1 MTRNLR
7 NLLFVGIFAVPFIS
21 LIGSNFLAF
30 PFITGKAFAFRILIE
45 LLAGIWLLLLIA
57 DKKYRPKFSRLIFV
71 VSVFALVVAIA
82 DVFGVNPSKSI
93 WGDFERMDG
102 LINFL
107 HLVVYFLIASTLLV
121 TEKHW
126 NNFLNTTLGVSVL
139 LSLIGLLQL
148 AGAMGVNTDAGRLDA
163 TIGNAALF
171 ASYLLLHIFI
181 AFLQLARRV
190 ESNRA
195 RLIYGGIILLHTI
208 ILYFTATRA
217 ALLGLIGGIFVSMLL
232 VAFLERSHKMLRRVA
247 MGTILII
254 LVFISGFVFLKDQ
267 PFIRENPI
275 LNRYTVISLEG
286 IKDQPRYYL
295 WLAAVEGFKDRPV
308 FGWGQENYHLVLD
321 KHYNPALYN
330 SEIQSDRAHN
340 IIFDWLVAG
349 GILGLLGYLSIYI
362 VALYYLWSSNNSKLS
377 NLEKSIL
384 TGLFAGYFINNLFVF
399 DTLVT
404 YIIFF
409 GILAYIHFINTYSEE
424 GAARNKAER
433 KLLQQREDWVK
444 KLVVP
449 VSIAIILGAY
459 LLNARAILAAAQ
471 FARATFFY
479 SVEPEAS
486 LVKYQKALSYDSFS
500 QEKIRQSL
508 VVDTINLKSV
518 TGVSDSVK
526 EAYYELALSE
536 MKLQIQETLKNSY
549 NLYLLGSL
557 LFTYGKYDEAL
568 VYLEKSRQL
577 SPNKQVILLRI
588 ADTYIAKEDYKNA
601 LEIARHAF
609 ELDPNYDFSRIMYA
623 TALIYI
629 RRSND
634 ASTLLIEK
642 FGTDTLID
650 SNLIYAY
657 ARAEEYNKLIEIYK
671 KQILQNP
678 GDIQSRV
685 SLSVAYIKIG
695 DPQAAIMVIREA
707 ITQDPSLEE
716 VGKRW
721 IKEIQAGRMPQ

>member
-7 NLLFVGIFAVPFIS
+7 NLLFFGIFAVLFIP
-21 LIGSNFLAF
+21 LIGSNSLAF
-30 PFITGKAFAFRILIE
+30 PFVTGKAFAFRILIE
-45 LLAGIWLLLLIA
+45 LLAGIWLLLVIA
-57 DKKYRPKFSRLIFV
+57 DKKYRPKFSWLIFV
-71 VSVFALVVAIA
+71 VLVFTGVIAIA

-102 LINFL
+102 LINIL
-107 HLVVYFLIASTLLV
+107 HLVVYFMIAGTLLM
-121 TEKHW
+121 TERHW

-139 LSLIGLLQL
+139 LSFIGLLQL
-148 AGAMGVNTDAGRLDA
+148 AGATGVNTDAGRLDA
-163 TIGNAALF
+163 TIGNAAFF
-171 ASYLLLHIFI
+171 AAYLLLHIFI
-181 AFLQLARRV
+181 AFLQLVRSM
-190 ESNRA
+190 ESNVA
-195 RLIYGGIILLHTI
+195 RWIYASMILLQTVV
-208 ILYFTATRA
+208 LYFTATRA
-217 ALLGLIGGIFVSMLL
+217 AILGLIGGIFVAMLL

-247 MGTILII
+247 IGTILII

-267 PFIRENPI
+267 SFIRENPI

-362 VALYYLWSSNNSKLS
+362 VALYYLWSSNNSELS

-409 GILAYIHFINTYSEE
+409 GILAYIHFLNTCSEE
-424 GAARNKAER
+424 GIVRNKDER
-433 KLLQQREDWVK
+433 KLLQQREDLVK
-444 KLVVP
+444 KLIIP
-449 VSIAIILGAY
+449 ISIVTILGAY
-459 LLNARAILAAAQ
+459 LLNARAILSAAQ
-471 FARATFFY
+471 FAPATFFY
-479 SVEPEAS
+479 SVEPETS
-486 LVKYQKALSYDSFS
+486 LAKYQKALSYDSFS

-508 VVDTINLKSV
+508 VADTINLKSAME
-518 TGVSDSVK
+518 VSSGVK
-526 EAYYELALSE
+526 EDYYELALSE
-536 MKLQIQETLKNSY
+536 MKLQIQETPKNSH

-568 VYLEKSRQL
+568 VYLEKSREL

-588 ADTYIAKEDYKNA
+588 VDIYVAKEDYKNA
-601 LEIARHAF
+601 LKLARHVF

-623 TALIYI
+623 TALVYME
-629 RRSND
+629 RSDD
-634 ASTLLIEK
+634 ASTLLTEK

-657 ARAEEYNKLIEIYK
+657 AKAEEYNKLIEIYK

-716 VGKRW
+716 MGKRW